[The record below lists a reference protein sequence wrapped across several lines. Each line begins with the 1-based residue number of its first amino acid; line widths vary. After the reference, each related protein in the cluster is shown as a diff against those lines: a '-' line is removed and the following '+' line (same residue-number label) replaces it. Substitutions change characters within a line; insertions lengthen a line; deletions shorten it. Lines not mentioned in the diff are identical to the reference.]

1 MNKLKLYCGQDEQGV
16 WKASRHLE
24 ALKGFTNIF
33 SSDIDEVKL
42 QDNTV
47 YMAVAYYGYGT
58 IYDMLFDIVLYT
70 SIDEARQEAEW
81 KKLYEKAKALPN
93 KYRVTPISISSI
105 NKGKAFEVGDTTKNG
120 FQWRVIDV
128 NLI

>member
-1 MNKLKLYCGQDEQGV
+1 MNKLKLYCGQDAHGV
-16 WKASRHLE
+16 WKASKRLE
-24 ALKGFTNIF
+24 ALHNFTNIF
-33 SSDIDEVKL
+33 SSDIDEARL

-58 IYDMLFDIVLYT
+58 IYDMLFDIVLHT
-70 SIDEARQEAEW
+70 SIDEVRQEAEW

-128 NLI
+128 SLI

>member
-1 MNKLKLYCGQDEQGV
+1 MNKLKLYCGQDAHGV
-16 WKASRHLE
+16 WKASKRLE
-24 ALKGFTNIF
+24 ALHNFTNIF
-33 SSDIDEVKL
+33 SSDIDEAAL

-58 IYDMLFDIVLYT
+58 ICDTVLYT
-70 SIDEARQEAEW
+70 SIDDARQEAEW

-105 NKGKAFEVGDTTKNG
+105 SKGKAFEVGDTTKNG